1 MDCKKAAEKIFKAI
15 KEEVS
20 ATRKYNKEN
29 SYKREISIEFT
40 WNSRNNSTWNGKEWT
55 KGTTTYEIYD
65 GHSKPLIEGI
75 SFFSEM
81 NTIFANLRTL
91 LDAQKKVKGWSTLVY
106 STEKVE
112 EFTNSF
118 YNRPTMAMI
127 TKVEMPDAPCKEYK
141 SLMNY
146 LNKYGVRMEN
156 NGRNWTYSMNLGNFQ
171 LYSVYAGGKRGV
183 LWGEEGTRR
192 YLDNKPKKCADILAT
207 IRKHRTAKDKLICI
221 FGKEEYIEPLD
232 RQYSIYHETECDGE
246 IRSYV
251 NIIVK
256 SDKGKTKCDIKVY

>member
-29 SYKREISIEFT
+29 PYKREISIEFS
-40 WNSRNNSTWNGKEWT
+40 WDSRNNSIWNGKEWV
-55 KGTTTYEIYD
+55 KRDETYEIYSNY
-65 GHSKPLIEGI
+65 GNKPLIEGI
-75 SFFSEM
+75 TFFSEM

-91 LDAQKKVKGWSTLVY
+91 LDEQKKVKGWGNLIY
-106 STEKVE
+106 STERVE
-112 EFTNSF
+112 NITNSW
-118 YNRPTMAMI
+118 YNRPSMVMV
-127 TKVEMPDAPCKEYK
+127 TKVEMPDAPCKEYNA
-141 SLMNY
+141 LQNY

-156 NGRNWTYSMNLGNFQ
+156 GYNRTYPMNLTNFT

-183 LWGEEGTRR
+183 LWGEEGTRN
-192 YLDNKPKKCADILAT
+192 YLDNKPKRCAEILET
-207 IRKHRTAKDKLICI
+207 LRKHRTSKDTMICI
-221 FGKEEYIEPLD
+221 FGKEEYIDPID
-232 RQYSIYHETECDGE
+232 KRYSQMHEVECDGE

-251 NIIVK
+251 NIIIK